1 MFSFFKNSVLAGIKR
16 IFKSED
22 ADLNSYFSQIEE
34 LLLSADLGVETTG
47 KIINILKK
55 KIVTNNPDANMSI
68 VRGVL
73 EDIINSVEDVND
85 IDKTSNTG
93 LNVVMLVGI
102 NGVGKTTTIAKL
114 AKKYK
119 DKGKKIIVGAA
130 DTFRAAADEQ
140 IEQWCKK
147 LGIDVEFGE
156 AKSTPAA
163 VVYKT
168 LERAKKECYD
178 VAIIDTAGRLHNNEN
193 LMAELAKMYRNALK
207 FVEKQHVKVFL
218 VVDGSTGQNV
228 FNQLEKFRKVIDVD
242 ALIVTKADGIAKS
255 GFIIG
260 LYDQYKIPVEYL
272 GTGEGINDLIHFD
285 KNDFIKELVCV
296 YV

>member
-1 MFSFFKNSVLAGIKR
+1 MFSFFKNNILAGIKR

-22 ADLNSYFSQIEE
+22 ADLNLYFSQIEE
-34 LLLSADLGVETTG
+34 LLLSADFGVKTTD
-47 KIINILKK
+47 KIMNILKK
-55 KIVTNNPDANMSI
+55 KIVTNNPDANMDI

-85 IDKTSNTG
+85 IDKTSNTD

-119 DKGKKIIVGAA
+119 DKGNKIIVGAA
-130 DTFRAAADEQ
+130 DTFRAAADKQ
-140 IEQWCKK
+140 IEQWCRK

-156 AKSTPAA
+156 VKSTPAA

-168 LERAKKECYD
+168 LERAINGSYD

-193 LMAELAKMYRNALK
+193 LMAELAKMYKNALR
-207 FVEKQHVKVFL
+207 FVEKQHIKVFL

-228 FNQLEKFRKVIDVD
+228 FNQIEKFKAVIDID

-260 LYDQYKIPVEYL
+260 LYDQYKIPVKYL
-272 GTGEGINDLIHFD
+272 GTGEKIDDLIPFD
-285 KNDFIKELVCV
+285 KNNFIKELVCV
-296 YV
+296 YA